1 MKTISIEEL
10 KKYEKFLY
18 NRGRDI
24 EIAKFNYHFN
34 NGSKEDVVLALSIYQ
49 NRDGGFGHGLEP
61 DSLNPYSSPLQT
73 SEALKILKHVG
84 YDSSNLDD
92 ISTYMV
98 NRALHYIYYYCLK
111 DGKIN
116 PNVPTNNDYPH
127 ASWWEYD
134 ENFFETWRYNPTAV
148 LVALTLHFTN
158 EDNKY
163 YKKAYELVPTIIESF
178 MSDTKE
184 NVDKHYVNN
193 MLEMYHVITTKKIFT
208 EYHEDLRKNID
219 QRIEDL
225 ITKNPEEWKVYGSNQ
240 PIELIQLDVFLNTEE
255 RKELMEKNLDYLLDS
270 RNENGLFEVTWNW
283 GNDYEE
289 FELQKFKWAGLI
301 LVNNLIFFKKF
312 NRILEAN

>member
-1 MKTISIEEL
+1 MKTINIEEL

-34 NGSKEDVVLALSIYQ
+34 DGSKEDVVMALSIYQ

-73 SEALKILKHVG
+73 SEALKILKHIG
-84 YDSSNLDD
+84 YNDSNLDD
-92 ISTYMV
+92 VSSYLI

-127 ASWWEYD
+127 ASWWEYN

-148 LVALTLHFTN
+148 IVALTLHFTT
-158 EDNKY
+158 EENKY

-178 MSDTKE
+178 ISDTKE
-184 NVDKHYVNN
+184 NVDKHYLNN
-193 MLEMYHVITTKKIFT
+193 MMELYDVITAKNLFT
-208 EYHEDLRKNID
+208 EYHESLYNNLNSRID
-219 QRIEDL
+219 DL
-225 ITKNPEEWKVYGSNQ
+225 ITLDESLWQDDSSNQ
-240 PIELIQLDVFLNTEE
+240 PIEVIQFMPFLNTEE
-255 RKELMEKNLDYLLDS
+255 RKALIEKNLDYLLDS
-270 RNENGLFEVTWNW
+270 RDNNGLFEVTWTW
-283 GNDYEE
+283 KNDYEE
-289 FELQKFKWAGLI
+289 YELQRVKWAGVI
-301 LVNNLIFFKKF
+301 LVNNLIFLKRF
-312 NRILEAN
+312 NRIIK